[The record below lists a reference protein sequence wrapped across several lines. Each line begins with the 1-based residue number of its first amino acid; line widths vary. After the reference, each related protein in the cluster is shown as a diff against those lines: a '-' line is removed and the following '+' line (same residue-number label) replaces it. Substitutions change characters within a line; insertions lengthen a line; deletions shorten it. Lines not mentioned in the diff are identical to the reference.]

1 MHTNAILDH
10 DSSGSAVGYPVRV
23 PAAARRARGI
33 ASPGRAPAWAPA
45 AGAARPPARWPRCA
59 TRHVRRDWTRVVLFS
74 ILLVTRQYLTPD
86 HIDVEIP
93 IGSTLAGR
101 AEGL

>member
-59 TRHVRRDWTRVVLFS
+59 TC
-74 ILLVTRQYLTPD
+74 
-86 HIDVEIP
+86 VET
-93 IGSTLAGR
+93 GLESFFFLSCSSVFDAGPH
-101 AEGL
+101 

>member
-1 MHTNAILDH
+1 MGAGRRRR
-10 DSSGSAVGYPVRV
+10 S
-23 PAAARRARGI
+23 PACALAAL
-33 ASPGRAPAWAPA
+33 
-45 AGAARPPARWPRCA
+45 
-59 TRHVRRDWTRVVLFS
+59 RHVRRDWTRVVLFS

-86 HIDVEIP
+86 HTDVEIP